1 MDLLGQRIQA
11 TLERWVPARVQIGFI
26 CFTNAG
32 PWQGV
37 LVKSANADALA
48 AAWRT

>member
-1 MDLLGQRIQA
+1 MALLGRRIQA
-11 TLERWVPARVQIGFI
+11 TLERWVPARVEIGFI

-37 LVKSANADALA
+37 LAKSENADALA
-48 AAWRT
+48 RAWRT